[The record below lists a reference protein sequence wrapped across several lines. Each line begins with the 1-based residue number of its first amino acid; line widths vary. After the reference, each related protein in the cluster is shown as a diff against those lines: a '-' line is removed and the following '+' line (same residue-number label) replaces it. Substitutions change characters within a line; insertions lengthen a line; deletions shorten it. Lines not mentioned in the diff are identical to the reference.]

1 MSIEVDADDTEH
13 QIENEE
19 LLLQILRELRLQTL
33 IMRETFEQ
41 HDIKMGDIDE

>member
-1 MSIEVDADDTEH
+1 MSYQLENIEH
-13 QIENEE
+13 PIENED

-41 HDIKMGDIDE
+41 HDILMGDIDE